1 MADLPRQTLQFQPAG
16 FQKIGRHRGNNLVKG
31 SFPFTWIGNADGLGQ
46 GAVGVHFTRHRPQRG
61 AEGQSGF
68 RAGIDQPGARLAGG
82 R

>member
-46 GAVGVHFTRHRPQRG
+46 GAVGVHFTRHRPQVGRKG
-61 AEGQSGF
+61 KAAS
-68 RAGIDQPGARLAGG
+68 APG
-82 R
+82 